1 MTRQE
6 TLQTIS
12 HLLQQQPQE
21 KLEAL
26 LGWLE
31 QGDDDFEQRLR
42 ADAEAGKFDQLIA
55 DVIAED
61 EAGET
66 IDLEASCDKDF
77 LEAV

>member
-6 TLQTIS
+6 TLQTINK
-12 HLLQQQPQE
+12 LLPQQPQE

-31 QGDDDFEQRLR
+31 QEDDAFEKRLR
-42 ADAEAGKFDQLIA
+42 ADVDAGKFDQLIA

-66 IDLEASCDKDF
+66 LDLEASCD
-77 LEAV
+77 

>member
-6 TLQTIS
+6 MLQTIS

-21 KLEAL
+21 KLEAV

-31 QGDDDFEQRLR
+31 QGDDDFERRLR
-42 ADAEAGKFDQLIA
+42 TDVEAGKFDQIIA

-66 IDLEASCDKDF
+66 INLEASCDEDL
-77 LEAV
+77 LETV

>member
-31 QGDDDFEQRLR
+31 QSDDDFERQLR
-42 ADAEAGKFDQLIA
+42 TDVEAGKFDQLIA
-55 DVIAED
+55 NVVAED
-61 EAGET
+61 DAGET
-66 IDLEASCDKDF
+66 INLEASCDKDF